1 MAAGPGS
8 GPDLEGRRACSA
20 MRKTADI
27 WTGVTGLA
35 FGLLLLLLIIPLG
48 RLLWASLVG
57 DDGGLTLKHYRD
69 FLAYPYYSRT
79 IGHSF
84 LVSTLV
90 TLSAL
95 VVAVPLAF
103 LLARVDLPGKALLTS
118 LAILPL
124 VSPPFIGAYSW
135 ILLFGRAGYVTGL
148 LQQAGISIPT
158 VYGMHG
164 IVLALTL
171 NLYPFVLL
179 MVAGALRALDRSLEE
194 AAQGLGSSPWRVF
207 WTVTVPVTMP
217 SLLGGAMLV
226 FLTAFAE
233 FGAPMIIGEGYQVL
247 PTIVYSLF
255 VNEMG
260 ANPAMASTGATLL
273 VLCTTALLL
282 VQYWAV
288 GRKRYAMTQLRPVPP
303 VRPRP
308 LVRGL
313 LAGYAYL
320 LVGLSLVPA
329 AVVAVTSFFESRGP
343 VLYPSFSLGSYREVL
358 FNVPRAIANSFL
370 LSTASTVLDVLLG
383 TLIAYLVVR
392 RRSAATAALDSCVM
406 IPYAIPGTVVG
417 VAYIVAFNQPPIV
430 LTGTFLILL
439 LAYFVR
445 RLPYSVRAG
454 SAILHQIDPAVE
466 EASISLGVPPLK
478 SFARVTARLMLPGI
492 ISGGILTWV
501 QTITEISATIFLY
514 FGAWSTITVV
524 IYRQVSSSNFG
535 AAAAASTLLLV
546 AVFIP
551 ILCVNWLLGERAVAA
566 V

>member
-1 MAAGPGS
+1 
-8 GPDLEGRRACSA
+8 
-20 MRKTADI
+20 MRNRWDI
-27 WTGVTGLA
+27 WTSVTGIAFALLA
-35 FGLLLLLLIIPLG
+35 VLLIIPLG
-48 RLLWASLVG
+48 RLLWASLLG
-57 DDGGLTLKHYRD
+57 DDGGFTLKHYRA

-84 LVSTLV
+84 LVSGLV
-90 TLSAL
+90 TLAAL
-95 VVAVPLAF
+95 VVAVPVAF
-103 LLARVDLPGKALLTS
+103 LLARVDIPGKAVLKS

-135 ILLFGRAGYVTGL
+135 ILLFGRAGYVTTL
-148 LQQAGISIPT
+148 LQNVGLTIPT

-179 MVAGALRALDRSLEE
+179 MVAGALQALDQSLEE
-194 AAQGLGSSPWRVF
+194 AAQGLGSRPWRVF

-217 SLLGGAMLV
+217 SVLGGALLV
-226 FLTAFAE
+226 FLTAFAD

-260 ANPAMASTGATLL
+260 GNPAMASTGATLL
-273 VLCTTALLL
+273 VLCTTAILL

-288 GRKRYAMTQLRPVPP
+288 SRKRYAMTQHRPAPP

-313 LAGYAYL
+313 LTGCAYL
-320 LVGLSLVPA
+320 VIGLSLVPA
-329 AVVAVTSFFESRGP
+329 LVVVVTSFFESRGP
-343 VLYPSFSLGSYREVL
+343 VLYPNFSLGNYREVL
-358 FNVPRAIANSFL
+358 FNVPRAIANSFV
-370 LSTASTVLDVLLG
+370 LSSVSTLLDVLLG

-392 RRSAATAALDSCVM
+392 RRSLTTAALDSCVM
-406 IPYAIPGTVVG
+406 IPYAIPGTVIG
-417 VAYIVAFNQPPIV
+417 VAFIVAFNKPPIV

-454 SAILHQIDPAVE
+454 SAILHQIDPSVE
-466 EASISLGVPPLK
+466 EASISLGVSPLK
-478 SFARVTARLMLPGI
+478 SFAKVTARLMLPGI
-492 ISGGILTWV
+492 VSGGILTWV

-535 AAAAASTLLLV
+535 SAAAASTILLV

-551 ILCVNWLLGERAVAA
+551 VLMVNWMMGERAVTA

>member
-1 MAAGPGS
+1 MR
-8 GPDLEGRRACSA
+8 DRA
-20 MRKTADI
+20 DV
-27 WTGVTGLA
+27 WTGVTGIA
-35 FGLLLLLLIIPLG
+35 FGLLVVLLVVPLG
-48 RLLWASLVG
+48 RLLWVSLL
-57 DDGGLTLKHYRD
+57 DEAGGLTLRHYRD

-84 LVSTLV
+84 LVSSLV
-90 TLSAL
+90 TLAAM
-95 VVAVPLAF
+95 VVAIPVAF
-103 LLARVDLPGKALLTS
+103 LVARVDLPGKALLRS

-135 ILLFGRAGYVTGL
+135 ILLFGRAGYVTTL
-148 LQQAGISIPT
+148 FQMVGISLPT

-179 MVAGALRALDRSLEE
+179 MVAGALQTLDQSLEE
-194 AAQGLGSSPWRVF
+194 VAQGLGSSPWRVF
-207 WTVTVPVTMP
+207 WTVTVPVTLP
-217 SLLGGAMLV
+217 SVLGGALLV
-226 FLTAFAE
+226 FLTAFAD

-260 ANPAMASTGATLL
+260 GNPAMASTAATLL
-273 VLCTTALLL
+273 VLCTTGILL

-288 GRKRYAMTQLRPVPP
+288 GRKRYAMSQLRPISPF
-303 VRPRP
+303 RPRP
-308 LVRGL
+308 LLRWL
-313 LAGYAYL
+313 LTGYAYL
-320 LVGLSLVPA
+320 VVGLSLVPA
-329 AVVAVTSFFESRGP
+329 LVVGVTSFFESRGP
-343 VLYPSFSLGSYREVL
+343 VLYPNFSLGSYREVL
-358 FNVPRAIANSFL
+358 FNVPRAIANSFV
-370 LSTASTVLDVLLG
+370 LSSASMLLDVFLG

-406 IPYAIPGTVVG
+406 IPYAIPGTVIG
-417 VAYIVAFNQPPIV
+417 VAFIVAFNRPPIV
-430 LTGTFLILL
+430 LTGTFIILL

-445 RLPYSVRAG
+445 RLPYSVRSG
-454 SAILHQIDPAVE
+454 SAILYQIDPSVE
-466 EASISLGVPPLK
+466 EASISLGVSPLK
-478 SFARVTARLMLPGI
+478 SFAKVTARLMLPGI
-492 ISGGILTWV
+492 VSGGILTWV

-535 AAAAASTLLLV
+535 SAAAASTILLV

-551 ILCVNWLLGERAVAA
+551 VLMVNWAMGERAVTA

>member
-1 MAAGPGS
+1 M
-8 GPDLEGRRACSA
+8 RR
-20 MRKTADI
+20 DI
-27 WTGVTGLA
+27 WTGVTGIA
-35 FGLLLLLLIIPLG
+35 FALLLLLLIIPLG
-48 RLLWASLVG
+48 RLLWASVLAE
-57 DDGGLTLKHYRD
+57 DGGLTLAHYRD

-84 LVSTLV
+84 LVSSLV
-90 TLSAL
+90 TLCAL
-95 VVAVPLAF
+95 LLAVPLAF
-103 LLARVDLPGKALLTS
+103 LVARVDMPGKTILKS

-135 ILLFGRAGYVTGL
+135 ILLFGRAGYVTTL
-148 LQQAGISIPT
+148 LQKVGVTIPT

-164 IVLALTL
+164 IVLALSL

-179 MVAGALRALDRSLEE
+179 MVAGALQALDQSLEE

-207 WTVTVPVTMP
+207 WTITVPVTMP
-217 SLLGGAMLV
+217 SVLGGALLV
-226 FLTAFAE
+226 FLTAFAD

-255 VNEMG
+255 VDEMG
-260 ANPAMASTGATLL
+260 GNPAKASTAATLL
-273 VLCTTALLL
+273 VLCTTAILLA
-282 VQYWAV
+282 QYWAV
-288 GRKRYAMTQLRPVPP
+288 GRRRYAMTQLRPIPP

-308 LVRGL
+308 SLRWLVT
-313 LAGYAYL
+313 AYAYL
-320 LVGLSLVPA
+320 VVALSLVPA

-343 VLYPSFSLGSYREVL
+343 VLYPNFSLGNYREVF
-358 FNVPRAIANSFL
+358 FNVPRAIANSFV
-370 LSTASTVLDVLLG
+370 LSSASTILDVLLG

-392 RRSAATAALDSCVM
+392 RRSATTTALDSCVM
-406 IPYAIPGTVVG
+406 VPYAIPGTVIG
-417 VAYIVAFNQPPIV
+417 VAFIVAFNQPPVV

-439 LAYFVR
+439 LAYFIR

-454 SAILHQIDPAVE
+454 SAILHQIDPSVE
-466 EASISLGVPPLK
+466 EASISLGVSPLK
-478 SFARVTARLMLPGI
+478 SFAKVTARLMLPGI
-492 ISGGILTWV
+492 VSGGILTWV

-535 AAAAASTLLLV
+535 SAAAASTILLV

-551 ILCVNWLLGERAVAA
+551 ILVVNWAMGERAVTA

>member
-1 MAAGPGS
+1 
-8 GPDLEGRRACSA
+8 
-20 MRKTADI
+20 MRDRFDA
-27 WTGVTGLA
+27 WTGVTGIA
-35 FGLLLLLLIIPLG
+35 FALLLLLLIVPLG
-48 RLLWASLVG
+48 RLLWASVLTE
-57 DDGGLTLKHYRD
+57 DGGLTLAHYRD

-84 LVSTLV
+84 LVSSLV
-90 TLSAL
+90 TLCAL
-95 VVAVPLAF
+95 LVGVPLAF
-103 LLARVDLPGKALLTS
+103 LVARVDVPGKAVLKT

-135 ILLFGRAGYVTGL
+135 ILLFGRAGYVTTL
-148 LQQAGISIPT
+148 LQKVGITIPT

-164 IVLALTL
+164 IVLALAL

-179 MVAGALRALDRSLEE
+179 MVAGALQALDQSLEE

-207 WTVTVPVTMP
+207 WTITVPVTMP
-217 SLLGGAMLV
+217 SVLGGALLV
-226 FLTAFAE
+226 FLTAFAD

-255 VNEMG
+255 VDEMG
-260 ANPAMASTGATLL
+260 GNPAKASTAATIL
-273 VLCTTALLL
+273 VLCTTGILLL
-282 VQYWAV
+282 QYWAV
-288 GRKRYAMTQLRPVPP
+288 GRKRYAMTQLRPIPP

-308 LVRGL
+308 TVRWLVT
-313 LAGYAYL
+313 AYAYL
-320 LVGLSLVPA
+320 VVALSLVPA

-343 VLYPSFSLGSYREVL
+343 VLYPNFSFGNYREVF
-358 FNVPRAIANSFL
+358 FNVPRAIANSFV
-370 LSTASTVLDVLLG
+370 LSSASTILDVLLG

-392 RRSAATAALDSCVM
+392 RRSATTAALDSCVM
-406 IPYAIPGTVVG
+406 VPYAIPGTVIG
-417 VAYIVAFNQPPIV
+417 VAFIVAFNKPPVV

-439 LAYFVR
+439 LAYFIR

-454 SAILHQIDPAVE
+454 SAILHQIDPSVE
-466 EASISLGVPPLK
+466 EASISLGVSPLK
-478 SFARVTARLMLPGI
+478 SFAKVTARLMLPGI
-492 ISGGILTWV
+492 VSGGILTWV

-535 AAAAASTLLLV
+535 SAAAASTILLV

-551 ILCVNWLLGERAVAA
+551 VLVVNWAMGERAVTA

>member
-1 MAAGPGS
+1 MTWIAFA
-8 GPDLEGRRACSA
+8 L
-20 MRKTADI
+20 
-27 WTGVTGLA
+27 LA
-35 FGLLLLLLIIPLG
+35 VLLILPLG
-48 RLLWASLVG
+48 RLLWASLLDESG
-57 DDGGLTLKHYRD
+57 SLTLVHYRD
-69 FLAYPYYSRT
+69 FLAYPYYART

-84 LVSTLV
+84 LVSSLV
-90 TLSAL
+90 TLAAL
-95 VVAVPLAF
+95 IVAVPVAF
-103 LLARVDLPGKALLTS
+103 ILARVYLPGKAVLTT

-135 ILLFGRAGYVTGL
+135 ILLFGRAGYVTSFF
-148 LQQAGISIPT
+148 QTIGITIPT

-179 MVAGALRALDRSLEE
+179 MVTGALRALDQSLEE

-207 WTVTVPVTMP
+207 WTVTVPVTLP
-217 SLLGGAMLV
+217 SILGGALLV

-233 FGAPMIIGEGYQVL
+233 FGAPMVIGEGYQVL

-260 ANPAMASTGATLL
+260 SNPAMASTAATLL
-273 VLCTTALLL
+273 VLCTTGILL

-288 GRKRYAMTQLRPVPP
+288 GRRRYAMSQLRPIPP
-303 VRPRP
+303 TRLRPTVQWLCAGFVY
-308 LVRGL
+308 LV
-313 LAGYAYL
+313 
-320 LVGLSLVPA
+320 VGLSLIPA
-329 AVVAVTSFFESRGP
+329 IVVAVTSFFESRGP
-343 VLYPSFSLGSYREVL
+343 VLYPNFSLGNYREVL

-370 LSTASTVLDVLLG
+370 LSSLSTVLDVLLG

-392 RRSAATAALDSCVM
+392 RRSATTAALDSCVM
-406 IPYAIPGTVVG
+406 VPYAIPGTVIG
-417 VAYIVAFNQPPIV
+417 VAFIVAFNKPPLV
-430 LTGTFLILL
+430 LTGTFMILL
-439 LAYFVR
+439 LAYFIR

-466 EASISLGVPPLK
+466 EASISLGVSPLK
-478 SFARVTARLMLPGI
+478 SFAKVTARLMLPGI
-492 ISGGILTWV
+492 MSGGILTWV

-535 AAAAASTLLLV
+535 SAAAASTLLLV

-551 ILCVNWLLGERAVAA
+551 VLAVNWVMGERAVTA

>member
-1 MAAGPGS
+1 VI
-8 GPDLEGRRACSA
+8 DHRRDVW
-20 MRKTADI
+20 TAVGAI
-27 WTGVTGLA
+27 SFV
-35 FGLLLLLLIIPLG
+35 LLLLLLLLPLG
-48 RLLWASLVG
+48 RLLYASLLDEAG
-57 DDGGLTLKHYRD
+57 RFTAKHYRD
-69 FLAYPYYSRT
+69 FLAYPYYART

-84 LVSTLV
+84 LVSSLV
-90 TLSAL
+90 TAAAL
-95 VVAVPLAF
+95 LVAVPLGF
-103 LLARVDLPGKALLTS
+103 LVARVDIPGKALLKT

-135 ILLFGRAGYVTGL
+135 ILLFGRAGYVTGG
-148 LQQAGISIPT
+148 LQRIGITIPT

-171 NLYPFVLL
+171 NLYPFIFL
-179 MVAGALRALDRSLEE
+179 MVAGALQALDESLEE

-217 SLLGGAMLV
+217 SILGGALLV

-233 FGAPMIIGEGYQVL
+233 FGAPMVIGEGYQVL
-247 PTIVYSLF
+247 PTVVYSLF

-260 ANPAMASTGATLL
+260 GNPAMASTAATLL
-273 VLCTTALLL
+273 VLCTTAILL

-288 GRKRYAMTQLRPVPP
+288 GRKRYAMIQLRAIPP
-303 VRPRP
+303 ARPRP
-308 LVRGL
+308 LLRWL
-313 LAGYAYL
+313 CAGAAYL
-320 LVGLSLVPA
+320 VVTLSLVPA
-329 AVVAVTSFFESRGP
+329 IVVAVTSFFESRGP
-343 VLYPSFSLGSYREVL
+343 VLYPNFSLGSYREVL
-358 FNVPRAIANSFL
+358 FNVPRTIVNSFFL
-370 LSTASTVLDVLLG
+370 ATASTLLDVLLG

-406 IPYAIPGTVVG
+406 MPYAIPGTVVG
-417 VAYIVAFNQPPIV
+417 VAYIVAFNKPPLV

-439 LAYFVR
+439 LAYFIR
-445 RLPYSVRAG
+445 RLPYAVRSG

-492 ISGGILTWV
+492 VSGGILTWV

-535 AAAAASTLLLV
+535 AAAAASTILLV

-551 ILCVNWLLGERAVAA
+551 VLLVNWAMGERAVAA

>member
-1 MAAGPGS
+1 MNCEAKGVMR
-8 GPDLEGRRACSA
+8 GR
-20 MRKTADI
+20 ADV
-27 WTGVTGLA
+27 WTGVTGIA
-35 FGLLLLLLIIPLG
+35 FALMLVLLIIPLG
-48 RLLWASLVG
+48 RLLWASLLG
-57 DDGGLTLKHYRD
+57 DDGGFTLKHYRE

-84 LVSTLV
+84 LVSGLV
-90 TLSAL
+90 TLCAL
-95 VVAVPLAF
+95 VVAIPVAF
-103 LLARVDLPGKALLTS
+103 LIARVDIPSKAILKS

-135 ILLFGRAGYVTGL
+135 ILLFGRAGYVTTL
-148 LQQAGISIPT
+148 LQKAGITIPT

-164 IVLALTL
+164 IVLALSL

-179 MVAGALRALDRSLEE
+179 MVAGALQALDQSLEE

-217 SLLGGAMLV
+217 SILGGAMLV

-260 ANPAMASTGATLL
+260 GNPAMASTGATLL
-273 VLCTTALLL
+273 VLCTTAILL

-288 GRKRYAMTQLRPVPP
+288 GRKRYAMTQLRPIPP
-303 VRPRP
+303 VRPGP
-308 LVRGL
+308 LLRGL
-313 LAGYAYL
+313 LTGYAYL
-320 LVGLSLVPA
+320 VVGLSLVPA
-329 AVVAVTSFFESRGP
+329 LVVAVTSFFESRGP
-343 VLYPSFSLGSYREVL
+343 VLYPNFSLGNYREVL
-358 FNVPRAIANSFL
+358 FNVPRAIANSFV
-370 LSTASTVLDVLLG
+370 LSTASTLLDVVLG

-392 RRSAATAALDSCVM
+392 RRSAITAALDSCVM

-417 VAYIVAFNQPPIV
+417 VAYIVAFNKPPIV

-454 SAILHQIDPAVE
+454 SAILHQIDPSVE
-466 EASISLGVPPLK
+466 EASISLGVSPLK
-478 SFARVTARLMLPGI
+478 SFAKVTARLMLPGI
-492 ISGGILTWV
+492 VSGGILTWV
-501 QTITEISATIFLY
+501 QTITEISATVFLY

-535 AAAAASTLLLV
+535 SAAAASTILLV

-551 ILCVNWLLGERAVAA
+551 VLCVNWMLGERAVTA

>member
-1 MAAGPGS
+1 MR
-8 GPDLEGRRACSA
+8 RRA
-20 MRKTADI
+20 DV
-27 WTGVTGLA
+27 WTGVTGIA
-35 FGLLLLLLIIPLG
+35 FAVLLVLLVIPLS
-48 RLLWASLVG
+48 RLLWASLLG
-57 DDGGLTLKHYRD
+57 DDGGFTLKHYHE

-84 LVSTLV
+84 LVSGLV
-90 TLSAL
+90 TLCAL
-95 VVAVPLAF
+95 VVATPVAF
-103 LLARVDLPGKALLTS
+103 LLARVDIPGKAVLKS

-135 ILLFGRAGYVTGL
+135 ILLFGRAGYVTTL
-148 LQQAGISIPT
+148 FQKAGIPIPT

-179 MVAGALRALDRSLEE
+179 MVAGALQALDQSLEE

-207 WTVTVPVTMP
+207 WTLTVPVTMP
-217 SLLGGAMLV
+217 SILGGAMLV

-260 ANPAMASTGATLL
+260 GNPGMASTGATLL
-273 VLCTTALLL
+273 VLCTIAILL

-288 GRKRYAMTQLRPVPP
+288 GRKRYAMAQLRRIPP

-308 LVRGL
+308 FVRGL
-313 LAGYAYL
+313 LTGYAYL
-320 LVGLSLVPA
+320 AIGLSLVPA
-329 AVVAVTSFFESRGP
+329 LVVAVTSFFESRGP
-343 VLYPSFSLGSYREVL
+343 VLYPHFSLGNYQEVL
-358 FNVPRAIANSFL
+358 FNVPRAIANSFV
-370 LSTASTVLDVLLG
+370 LSSVSTVLDVLLG

-392 RRSAATAALDSCVM
+392 RRSATTATLDSCVM
-406 IPYAIPGTVVG
+406 LPYAIPGTVIG
-417 VAYIVAFNQPPIV
+417 VAFIVAFNKPPLA

-454 SAILHQIDPAVE
+454 SAILHQIDPSVE
-466 EASISLGVPPLK
+466 EASISLGVSPLK
-478 SFARVTARLMLPGI
+478 SFAKVTARLMLPGI
-492 ISGGILTWV
+492 VSGGILTWV

-535 AAAAASTLLLV
+535 SAAAASTILLV
-546 AVFIP
+546 AVFLP
-551 ILCVNWLLGERAVAA
+551 VLCANWMLGERAVTA

>member
-1 MAAGPGS
+1 
-8 GPDLEGRRACSA
+8 
-20 MRKTADI
+20 MRNRFDA
-27 WTGVTGLA
+27 WTGVTGIA
-35 FGLLLLLLIIPLG
+35 FALLLLLLIIPLG
-48 RLLWASLVG
+48 RLLWASLLAE
-57 DDGGLTLKHYRD
+57 DGGLTLAHYRD

-84 LVSTLV
+84 LVSSLV
-90 TLSAL
+90 TLCAL
-95 VVAVPLAF
+95 LVAVPVAF
-103 LLARVDLPGKALLTS
+103 LVARVDIPGKAVLKS

-135 ILLFGRAGYVTGL
+135 ILLFGRAGYVTTL
-148 LQQAGISIPT
+148 LQKVGVSIPT

-164 IVLALTL
+164 IVLALSL

-179 MVAGALRALDRSLEE
+179 MVAGALQALDQSLEE

-207 WTVTVPVTMP
+207 RTITVPVTMP
-217 SLLGGAMLV
+217 SVLGGALLV
-226 FLTAFAE
+226 FLTAFAD

-255 VNEMG
+255 VDEMG
-260 ANPAMASTGATLL
+260 GTPAKASTAATLL
-273 VLCTTALLL
+273 VLCTTAILL

-288 GRKRYAMTQLRPVPP
+288 GRKRYAMSQVRPIPP

-308 LVRGL
+308 SVRWLVT
-313 LAGYAYL
+313 AYAYL
-320 LVGLSLVPA
+320 VVALSLVPA

-343 VLYPSFSLGSYREVL
+343 VLYPNFSLGNYREVL

-370 LSTASTVLDVLLG
+370 LSSVSTLLDVLLG

-392 RRSAATAALDSCVM
+392 RRSATTTALDSCIMV
-406 IPYAIPGTVVG
+406 PYAIPGTVIG
-417 VAYIVAFNQPPIV
+417 VAFIVAFNKPPIV

-439 LAYFVR
+439 LAYFIR

-454 SAILHQIDPAVE
+454 SAILHQIDPSVE
-466 EASISLGVPPLK
+466 EASISLGVSPLR
-478 SFARVTARLMLPGI
+478 SFAKVTARLMLPGI
-492 ISGGILTWV
+492 VSGGILTWV

-535 AAAAASTLLLV
+535 SAAAASTILLV

-551 ILCVNWLLGERAVAA
+551 VLLVNWAMGERAVTA

>member
-1 MAAGPGS
+1 MH
-8 GPDLEGRRACSA
+8 RRG
-20 MRKTADI
+20 DI
-27 WTGVTGLA
+27 WTGISGIA
-35 FGLLLLLLIIPLG
+35 FTLLVVLLIIPLG
-48 RLLWASLVG
+48 RLLWVSLLAE
-57 DDGGLTLKHYRD
+57 DGGFTLKHYRD

-84 LVSTLV
+84 LVSGLV
-90 TLSAL
+90 TLAAL
-95 VVAVPLAF
+95 VVAVPVAF
-103 LLARVDLPGKALLTS
+103 LIARVDLPGKAVLKS

-135 ILLFGRAGYVTGL
+135 ILLFGRAGYVTTL
-148 LQQAGISIPT
+148 FQNVGITIPT

-179 MVAGALRALDRSLEE
+179 MVAGALQALDQSLEE

-207 WTVTVPVTMP
+207 WTMTVPVTMP
-217 SLLGGAMLV
+217 SVLGGALLV

-260 ANPAMASTGATLL
+260 SNPAMASTGATIL
-273 VLCTTALLL
+273 VLCTTGILLF
-282 VQYWAV
+282 QYWLV
-288 GRKRYAMTQLRPVPP
+288 GRKRYAMTQLRPIPP

-308 LVRGL
+308 ILRGL
-313 LAGYAYL
+313 ITAYAYL
-320 LVGLSLVPA
+320 VVVLSLVPA
-329 AVVAVTSFFESRGP
+329 LVVAVTSFFESRGP
-343 VLYPSFSLGSYREVL
+343 VLYPNFSLGNYQEVL
-358 FNVPRAIANSFL
+358 FNVPRAIANSFV
-370 LSTASTVLDVLLG
+370 LSTMSTLLDVLLG

-392 RRSAATAALDSCVM
+392 RRSVTTAALDSCVM
-406 IPYAIPGTVVG
+406 IPYAVPGTVIG
-417 VAYIVAFNQPPIV
+417 VAYIVAFNKPPIV
-430 LTGTFLILL
+430 LTGTFLVLL

-454 SAILHQIDPAVE
+454 SAILHQIDSSVE
-466 EASISLGVPPLK
+466 EASISLGVSPLR
-478 SFARVTARLMLPGI
+478 SFAKVTARLMLPGI
-492 ISGGILTWV
+492 VSGGILTWV

-535 AAAAASTLLLV
+535 SAAAASTILLV

-551 ILCVNWLLGERAVAA
+551 VLFVNWMLGERAVTA